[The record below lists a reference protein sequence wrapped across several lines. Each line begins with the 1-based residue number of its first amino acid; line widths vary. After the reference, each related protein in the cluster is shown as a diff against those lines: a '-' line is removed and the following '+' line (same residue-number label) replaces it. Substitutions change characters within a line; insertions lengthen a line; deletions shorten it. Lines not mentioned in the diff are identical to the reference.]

1 MPPPRRRALGHQRPS
16 SPNPPLCWLGLGLR
30 PDPNRNRNPVPN
42 LTLTFSL
49 TPKSRCA
56 QVTYTVSG
64 PIKKGRNMEFAGV
77 ATQIAPCPDNP
88 SPPPPPPPPPPPF
101 CDPTCHTQLL
111 NGNSF
116 YSESVVRAISGIG
129 LGLGLGLGLALTL
142 ALPS

>member
-1 MPPPRRRALGHQRPS
+1 
-16 SPNPPLCWLGLGLR
+16 
-30 PDPNRNRNPVPN
+30 
-42 LTLTFSL
+42 
-49 TPKSRCA
+49 
-56 QVTYTVSG
+56 
-64 PIKKGRNMEFAGV
+64 MEFAGV

-101 CDPTCHTQLL
+101 CDPTCNTQLL

-129 LGLGLGLGLALTL
+129 LGLGLALALTL